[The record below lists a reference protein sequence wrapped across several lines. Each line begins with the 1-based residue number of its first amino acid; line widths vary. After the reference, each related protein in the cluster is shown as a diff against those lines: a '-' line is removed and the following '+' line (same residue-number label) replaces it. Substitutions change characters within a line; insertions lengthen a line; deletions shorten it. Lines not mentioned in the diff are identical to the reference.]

1 MVAARDSAR
10 PATEVEL
17 KLAFD
22 PADAAQIASHAAL
35 EASLVPPEEQ
45 ELVSTYFDT
54 PDCALHQAGVY
65 LRIRES
71 GGRYVQ
77 TVKSAKSKTEL
88 LERFEWER
96 DISGRNPDL
105 DGTEDTP
112 LQPLLTPK
120 VRASLQPM
128 FATRIRRNIHRIGQ
142 NGSEIEVAIDRGEI
156 TTRQHTRPICE
167 LELELKRGETKE

>member
-17 KLAFD
+17 KLAFA
-22 PADAAQIASHAAL
+22 PADAAQIASHPAL

-45 ELVSTYFDT
+45 ELVSIYFDT

-65 LRIRES
+65 LRIREI

-77 TVKSAKSKTEL
+77 TVKSAKSTTEL

-96 DISGRNPDL
+96 EISGRTPDL
-105 DGTEDTP
+105 DGAQGTA
-112 LQPLLTPK
+112 LQPLLTP
-120 VRASLQPM
+120 
-128 FATRIRRNIHRIGQ
+128 NI
-142 NGSEIEVAIDRGEI
+142 
-156 TTRQHTRPICE
+156 PPFF
-167 LELELKRGETKE
+167 